1 MAQLNQT
8 PGEESKTKPGAK
20 KSKAK
25 VVKTKTSNSK
35 LALGVAAAVGGS
47 FVAATWFGLGPAVLA
62 GTAGYL
68 TYQGLKNKVS

>member
-1 MAQLNQT
+1 MTQLNHA
-8 PGEESKTKPGAK
+8 PGEETKAKANAK
-20 KSKAK
+20 KNKAK
-25 VVKTKTSNSK
+25 VAKPKTSNSK